1 MQLQTTTPP
10 VAPVPDGKENPAVTD
25 QKPVDTLQPPQAGA
39 PSQGESWW
47 QQIVRNAPN
56 CKTFSDGCRRCDVS
70 YPLLRPADR
79 LPAQGVHM
87 RRPATL
93 VSIMLSALILAA
105 PGALAQ
111 DVRGLEVCTAEK
123 QMDRRTGCL
132 QANIDYLMQLID
144 KNARDARQ
152 KLDAAA
158 KELTAAR
165 NEVTALKA
173 SLAAM
178 QARLDKLEKPEKPKD
193 AK

>member
-1 MQLQTTTPP
+1 MIDPRTPLIP
-10 VAPVPDGKENPAVTD
+10 AKAGIQNRWVPAFRLRAPRFGGLEPAEARKASKGWVAGTSGR
-25 QKPVDTLQPPQAGA
+25 GA
-39 PSQGESWW
+39 AMAFVFLVLGS
-47 QQIVRNAPN
+47 
-56 CKTFSDGCRRCDVS
+56 
-70 YPLLRPADR
+70 
-79 LPAQGVHM
+79 
-87 RRPATL
+87 PATK
-93 VSIMLSALILAA
+93 
-105 PGALAQ
+105 AQ

-158 KELTAAR
+158 KDLSAAK

-178 QARLDKLEKPEKPKD
+178 QARLEKLEKPKD

>member
-1 MQLQTTTPP
+1 M
-10 VAPVPDGKENPAVTD
+10 A
-25 QKPVDTLQPPQAGA
+25 
-39 PSQGESWW
+39 
-47 QQIVRNAPN
+47 
-56 CKTFSDGCRRCDVS
+56 
-70 YPLLRPADR
+70 
-79 LPAQGVHM
+79 
-87 RRPATL
+87 
-93 VSIMLSALILAA
+93 SALISASGRGVA
-105 PGALAQ
+105 FALLFYGLGLHGVEAQ

-144 KNARDARQ
+144 KNAREARQ

-158 KELTAAR
+158 KDLSASR

-178 QARLDKLEKPEKPKD
+178 QARLEKLEKPEKPKD

>member
-1 MQLQTTTPP
+1 MIDPRTPLIP
-10 VAPVPDGKENPAVTD
+10 AKAGIQNRWVPAFAGTSGRGAALAFVFLVLGSPA
-25 QKPVDTLQPPQAGA
+25 
-39 PSQGESWW
+39 
-47 QQIVRNAPN
+47 
-56 CKTFSDGCRRCDVS
+56 
-70 YPLLRPADR
+70 
-79 LPAQGVHM
+79 AQ
-87 RRPATL
+87 
-93 VSIMLSALILAA
+93 
-105 PGALAQ
+105 AQ

-132 QANIDYLMQLID
+132 QANIDYLMSLID

-158 KELTAAR
+158 KDLSAAK

-178 QARLDKLEKPEKPKD
+178 QARLEKLEKPKD